1 MNCREELIEKFDA
14 NMNRYT
20 SGRPELIPELSQIR
34 MTLPDVTFNYW
45 MDIRLGDREI
55 NLVYLGRAHSAGDI
69 LLHLPQDG
77 VLYAG
82 DIAFHGF
89 LPAFPDGHIT
99 KWLDVMDKTQ
109 EMDFEI
115 IVPGHGP
122 VGTKKDFDEARELM
136 AHLHGEI
143 RRGFDAGKSED
154 ETASEVNLGKFTE
167 YLGQEHIGLITNMA
181 NRADR
186 GDLV

>member
-1 MNCREELIEKFDA
+1 MAF
-14 NMNRYT
+14 
-20 SGRPELIPELSQIR
+20 
-34 MTLPDVTFNYW
+34 PDVTFNDR

-55 NLVYLGRAHSAGDI
+55 NLIYLGRANSVGDI

-82 DIAFHGF
+82 DIVFHRI
-89 LPAFPDGHIT
+89 LPSFPDGHIT

-109 EMDFEI
+109 EMDFETN
-115 IVPGHGP
+115 VPGHGP

-136 AHLHGEI
+136 AHLKGEI
-143 RRGFDAGKSED
+143 QRGFDAGKSED
-154 ETASEVNLGKFTE
+154 ETASDVNLGKFTE
-167 YLGQEHIGLITNMA
+167 YLGQDRIGLITNMA
-181 NRADR
+181 YRAYR